1 MKTKIFALLLSLILL
16 PRVAAAQGPSTGYTI
31 NYKAETITIDE
42 GYEVYTAETGGTEIE
57 SGASITAYIGQSLY
71 IQQTDASERSAI
83 SIPKRP
89 QAPIVTATIN
99 YSEEKISFPPNL
111 TATTLEYATEQTNP
125 EWKDVPIGAALS
137 EMGWTGDS
145 QVFYYFRTAAD
156 SDSFA
161 SASTTNYVEVKARP
175 SAPSFSPT
183 VTKTANSITIS
194 PIDAE
199 KEYRI
204 YQSNTTPSNWGTL
217 NAETDGSYTWNN
229 LQSGTKYTIETRTPA
244 DDYINKTFASH
255 PASITVTAK
264 SDTELGNLTI
274 SGNTGINEGAFQYGD
289 AITIAFTPQR
299 KEVDTK
305 ALTENTATLTYTPDE
320 GEAIQLAEAT
330 AGEGGTFTLTYDTK
344 QRQLP
349 IGENL
354 SLTVSY
360 GGSGELN
367 PVTETKTIT
376 LDQAYLKNIPTVT
389 GNYVYGETLTVH
401 YTKQDDETV
410 SYQWYRSADKIPGAT
425 EASYT
430 LTVADIGE
438 DVYVSV
444 EATDEWHY
452 GAKQSDNQD
461 PVAKATLEADAI
473 EITSSEATIELG
485 SEGATLTAVITGI
498 KDANDADNWD
508 WNSSDESIVKVE
520 KLNAEEATPRSTDNT
535 IESKARVTPVSTGT
549 ATITVTYSSD
559 TYNEIK
565 KEYKITVTD
574 KEESEDPETPVLPDY
589 PEYYNIMVEEC
600 EGVEVETSTN
610 VVREG
615 TSMTFTIDIAEGYT
629 AENMVVKVKRSL
641 FGYTETIEPNEEGIY
656 EVKNIYTDIYVTI
669 DGVEEETP
677 TGIEEVT
684 GAKVYT
690 KEGSIYVYT
699 PKQEQV
705 TIISMSGAVLKNE
718 KQTGLKQYSGLNRGV
733 YIIGIGNERVKVRN

>member
-16 PRVAAAQGPSTGYTI
+16 PYGMRAQDSDEGYTI
-31 NYKAETITIDE
+31 NYKAETITIAE
-42 GYEVYTAETGGTEIE
+42 GYEVYTAETDGEQILSGG
-57 SGASITAYIGQSLY
+57 SITAYIGQSLY
-71 IQQTDASERSAI
+71 IQQTDASERTAI
-83 SIPKRP
+83 PIPQRP
-89 QAPIVTATIN
+89 QAPNISSVSID
-99 YSEEKISFPPNL
+99 YDGEKLSFPPNL

-255 PASITVTAK
+255 PASITVTTK

-330 AGEGGTFTLTYDTK
+330 AGEDGSFKLTYDTK
-344 QRQLP
+344 KKELP

-367 PVTETKTIT
+367 PVEKELTVT
-376 LDQAYLKNIPTVT
+376 LEQATLKNRPTLS
-389 GNYVYGETLTVH
+389 GNFVYGETITAN
-401 YTKQDDETV
+401 YTKQDDEVV
-410 SYQWYRSADKIPGAT
+410 SYQWYRGSKKISGAT
-425 EASYT
+425 GTTYT
-430 LTVADIGE
+430 LTKEDIGKRI
-438 DVYVSV
+438 YLRVSS
-444 EATDEWHY
+444 DDGWHY
-452 GAKQSDNQD
+452 GASQSDEKE
-461 PVAKATLEADAI
+461 VTKASLTEDAI

-485 SEGATLTAVITGI
+485 SEGAILTAVITGI

-574 KEESEDPETPVLPDY
+574 KEESEEPETPVIPDY
-589 PEYYNIMVEEC
+589 PKYYNIMVEEC
-600 EGVEVETSTN
+600 EGATVETSSN

-615 TSMTFTIDIAEGYT
+615 TSVTFTIDIAEGYT
-629 AENMVVKVKRSL
+629 AENMTVKVKRSL

-677 TGIEEVT
+677 TGIEDIE

-699 PKQEQV
+699 PTEEQV

-733 YIIGIGNERVKVRN
+733 YILCIGEERVKVRN